1 MSFFYKKVKYLLTTH
16 TLDLMPDDDL
26 SEVAIV
32 GRSNVGKSSLINLLA
47 NQRQMA
53 YTSSK
58 PGKTRGIS
66 FFDVQEDELHFRLVD
81 LPGYGFANVSKS
93 QKLMFAQ
100 MMDAYFTK
108 RTNLE
113 MVIILIDIRRSF
125 GADDYTMIEFLVAQG
140 IKFKIL
146 GTKVDKTN
154 QSERSKFERDCQEYF
169 GHKPLMVSALKRKN
183 IEKIKLF
190 FAP

>member
-1 MSFFYKKVKYLLTTH
+1 MSFFYKNVKYLLTTH
-16 TLDLMPDDDL
+16 TLELMPKDDL

-32 GRSNVGKSSLINLLA
+32 GRSNVGKSSLINLLS

-53 YTSSK
+53 YISSK

-66 FFDVQEDELHFRLVD
+66 FFDVKEDDLHFRLVD

-93 QKLMFAQ
+93 QKLIFAQ
-100 MMDAYFTK
+100 MMDSYFLE

-125 GADDYTMIEFLVAQG
+125 GEDDYTMINFLVAQN
-140 IKFKIL
+140 IKFKLL
-146 GTKVDKTN
+146 GTKLDKTK
-154 QSERSKFERDCQEYF
+154 QSERVKFERDCQEQF
-169 GHKPLMVSALKRKN
+169 GHKPLMISAFKRKN
-183 IEKIKLF
+183 IDKIKLF
-190 FAP
+190 FSP

>member
-16 TLDLMPDDDL
+16 TLEQMPSDTL
-26 SEVAIV
+26 NEVAIV
-32 GRSNVGKSSLINLLA
+32 GRSNVGKSSLINLLS

-66 FFDVQEDELHFRLVD
+66 LFDVQEDDLHFRLVD
-81 LPGYGFANVSKS
+81 LPGYGFANVSKK

-100 MMDAYFTK
+100 MMDSYFLE
-108 RTNLE
+108 RSNLE
-113 MVIILIDIRRSF
+113 MVVILIDIRRSF
-125 GADDYTMIEFLVAQG
+125 GVDDYTMINFLVDQN

-146 GTKVDKTN
+146 GTKLDKAN
-154 QSERSKFERDCQEYF
+154 QSERVKFERDCQEQF
-169 GHKPLMVSALKRKN
+169 GHKPLMISVLKRKN
-183 IEKIKLF
+183 INKIKLF
-190 FAP
+190 FSL